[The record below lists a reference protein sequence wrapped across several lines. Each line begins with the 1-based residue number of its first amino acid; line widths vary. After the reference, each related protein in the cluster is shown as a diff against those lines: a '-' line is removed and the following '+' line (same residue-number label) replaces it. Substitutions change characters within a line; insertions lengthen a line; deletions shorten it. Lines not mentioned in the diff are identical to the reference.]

1 MRRFVIE
8 FHRKTGARRVT
19 EFENIREAIAFRIER
34 ERLRESEDIEVV
46 ALSSK
51 SLESLMRTHSR
62 YFTGEDKSPQKV

>member
-19 EFENIREAIAFRIER
+19 EFDSIQQAISYRIER
-34 ERLRESEDIEVV
+34 ERLRERGDIEVV

-62 YFTGEDKSPQKV
+62 YFAGKDQSTLQK